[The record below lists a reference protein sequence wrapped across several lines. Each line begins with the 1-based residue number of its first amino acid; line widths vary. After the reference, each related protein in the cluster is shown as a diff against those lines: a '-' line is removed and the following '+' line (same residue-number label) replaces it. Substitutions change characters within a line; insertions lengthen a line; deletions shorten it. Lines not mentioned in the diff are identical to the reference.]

1 MTFHLVEAVYIGYQT
16 DVEHKTRGQ
25 TMKIKQVEELV
36 EITRKNIRFYEE
48 QGLLNVGRSE
58 NGYREYGMEDVRRL
72 KQIRLLRRLSV
83 PIEDIRQLFGGKYTL
98 EDILERQ
105 QVQLERQKESL
116 HKTQLYCRQLLM
128 ENSSLETLDVD
139 GCLEQM
145 DKLEQ
150 EGVIFMDGTRRD
162 IRRKKQRGAILGAG
176 VILILTLLPVGTIF
190 VVAGSGMENIP
201 VGVLLFFGGITAV
214 LCGGVVTAL
223 VGRIKEIKGGE
234 EDEASKY

>member
-1 MTFHLVEAVYIGYQT
+1 MKGEP
-16 DVEHKTRGQ
+16 Q

-48 QGLLNVGRSE
+48 QGLLSVGRSE
-58 NGYREYGMEDVRRL
+58 NGYREYGMEDVKRL

-83 PIEDIRQLFGGKYTL
+83 PLDDIRQLFDGRYTL

-105 QVQLERQKESL
+105 LTLLEHQKESIQR
-116 HKTQLYCRQLLM
+116 TQAYCRQLLM
-128 ENSSLETLDVD
+128 DTPRLETLDVD

-150 EGVIFMDGTRRD
+150 EGVEFMDETRRD
-162 IRRKKQRGAILGAG
+162 IHRKKQKGAILGAA
-176 VILILTLLPVGTIF
+176 VFLFLTL
-190 VVAGSGMENIP
+190 AP
-201 VGVLLFFGGITAV
+201 VGVVLWINASTKEEIPVWILVFFIGISLAV
-214 LCGGVVTAL
+214 SVAIVAAL